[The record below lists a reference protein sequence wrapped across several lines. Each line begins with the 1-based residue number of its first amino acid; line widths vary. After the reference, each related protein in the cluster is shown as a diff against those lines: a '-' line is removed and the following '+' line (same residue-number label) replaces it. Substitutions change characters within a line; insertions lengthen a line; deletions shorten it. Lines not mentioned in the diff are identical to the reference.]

1 MSTTAYF
8 IYLKTQNFKK
18 YNNLPYDYLAYNY

>member
-18 YNNLPYDYLAYNY
+18 YNSLPDDYLAYDY